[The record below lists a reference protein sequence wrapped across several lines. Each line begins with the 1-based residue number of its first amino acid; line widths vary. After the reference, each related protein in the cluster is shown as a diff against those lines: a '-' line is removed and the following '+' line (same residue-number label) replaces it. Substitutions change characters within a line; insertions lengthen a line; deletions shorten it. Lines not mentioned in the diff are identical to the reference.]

1 MRRTVLIAALLFA
14 SPLLAQDSETRTYLP
29 PGAPAMVYTPEIQLG
44 SATVPSTVTVPP
56 IEQIIPN
63 ASEYVS
69 NAPPA
74 STALLSMRHFDFVV
88 APMRQ
93 ALPGSME
100 DTSISLGEYARQ
112 LRAEKQKSLLNPD
125 AIAQPANPK

>member
-1 MRRTVLIAALLFA
+1 MRCTILIAALLLTP
-14 SPLLAQDSETRTYLP
+14 PLLAQDSETRTYLP
-29 PGAPAMVYTPEIQLG
+29 PGAPAQIYTPEIQLG

-56 IEQIIPN
+56 IEQIIPS

-74 STALLSMRHFDFVV
+74 STALLAERHFDFVV

-112 LRAEKQKSLLNPD
+112 LRAQKH
-125 AIAQPANPK
+125 K